1 MSFDI
6 HYYFTDNHMT
16 VKGDN
21 ADDFIDSFQY
31 VVEEASFLEDPNRKE
46 IKYDFRH
53 HGPPHHDYLIK
64 AEKQFPDI
72 EFELKGY
79 YYPDEAECGF
89 SEIFLFTNKGFF
101 RCDSSTAGINPE
113 CEE

>member
-1 MSFDI
+1 MKDIRKILILFLITFSMS
-6 HYYFTDNHMT
+6 
-16 VKGDN
+16 
-21 ADDFIDSFQY
+21 
-31 VVEEASFLEDPNRKE
+31 VEWVGISESKPTRF
-46 IKYDFRH
+46 
-53 HGPPHHDYLIK
+53 K
-64 AEKQFPDI
+64 AQSLSSNIERSEV

-113 CEE
+113 CEEKHASRFLKLAERILKLKSI